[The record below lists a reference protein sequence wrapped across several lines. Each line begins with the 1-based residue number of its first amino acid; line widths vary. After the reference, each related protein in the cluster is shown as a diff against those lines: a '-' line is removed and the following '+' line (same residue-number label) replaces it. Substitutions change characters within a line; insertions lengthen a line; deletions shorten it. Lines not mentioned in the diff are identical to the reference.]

1 MLSKHPRSRTDAIGI
16 TSFSCASF
24 HVRFWI
30 RKKENGGLTI
40 SSDGNNKPHVNDIYI
55 HSESMCCQRWC
66 DTFPDWGS
74 CYGNMTH
81 HKSSCFTCA
90 SCTVLMKAISCS
102 FCLPTSSAEPQRSI
116 THHIRCLGEHNV
128 TQALENRG
136 LLQILLEYL
145 RTWFRASTQCG
156 GDQVSQST
164 GREEQHR
171 KCMLLIK
178 ASMLICV
185 FFGSY

>member
-1 MLSKHPRSRTDAIGI
+1 MTGVLSPSDPHGRNKNNLIFMRF
-16 TSFSCASF
+16 FSC
-24 HVRFWI
+24 VI
-30 RKKENGGLTI
+30 LYKETDNGGLVI

-116 THHIRCLGEHNV
+116 THHIRCLG
-128 TQALENRG
+128 R
-136 LLQILLEYL
+136 
-145 RTWFRASTQCG
+145 TQCNTSAKKKKG
-156 GDQVSQST
+156 VCCKCFRNTS
-164 GREEQHR
+164 GRDLEPRHSAAV
-171 KCMLLIK
+171 IK
-178 ASMLICV
+178 SVNQRVTSDSRRSNTENACRR
-185 FFGSY
+185 